1 MEKEIFVK
9 EEVKRVKFELLKSN
23 KIKVTMNAED
33 CAGLGIS
40 FDAMAKNSPES
51 REAFFKLLR
60 RAEAEVGFTCDNAR
74 LVVEA
79 AIQAEKS
86 EMTLFVTKVDNEEEK
101 ALFDKLSKLNLD
113 LLQKD
118 LKEIN
123 DKKEEKKPSVSTMIE
138 LLDFEDVIKMCHAM
152 RECFWGNLYSYKDK
166 YYMTMLPT
174 YIPKASEFGAVCP
187 ESYRS
192 IVEEHGKAIVKN
204 SAFLFIRNKF
214 SE

>member
-1 MEKEIFVK
+1 M
-9 EEVKRVKFELLKSN
+9 KFELLKSN

-33 CAGLGIS
+33 CRGLGIS

-101 ALFDKLSKLNLD
+101 KLFDKLSKINLD

-123 DKKEEKKPSVSTMIE
+123 DKKEENKPSVSTMIE
-138 LLDFEDVIKMCHAM
+138 LLDFEDVIRMCHVM
-152 RECFWGNLYSYKDK
+152 RECFWGSLYSYKDK

-174 YIPKASEFGAVCP
+174 YIPKASEFGAVCS

>member
-1 MEKEIFVK
+1 M
-9 EEVKRVKFELLKSN
+9 KFELLKSN

-33 CAGLGIS
+33 CKGLGIS

-60 RAEAEVGFTCDNAR
+60 RAEAEVGFTCDNSR

-101 ALFDKLSKLNLD
+101 KLFDKLSKLNLD
-113 LLQKD
+113 ILEKTV
-118 LKEIN
+118 KE
-123 DKKEEKKPSVSTMIE
+123 KEEPKEEENIPTVSTMIE
-138 LLDFEDVIKMCHAM
+138 LLDFEDVIKMCHVM
-152 RECFWGNLYSYKDK
+152 RECSWGNLYSYNDK
-166 YYMTMLPT
+166 YYMTMLPI
-174 YIPKASEFGAVCP
+174 YIPKASEFGTICP
-187 ESYRS
+187 EGYRT

-204 SAFLFIRNKF
+204 SAFLFIRNRF

>member
-1 MEKEIFVK
+1 M
-9 EEVKRVKFELLKSN
+9 KFELLKSN

-33 CAGLGIS
+33 CKGLGIS

-101 ALFDKLSKLNLD
+101 ALFDKLSKINLD
-113 LLQKD
+113 ILQKD
-118 LKEIN
+118 LKELK
-123 DKKEEKKPSVSTMIE
+123 DKKEEKEEKPAEGTMIE
-138 LLDFEDVIKMCHAM
+138 LLDFEDVIKMCHVM
-152 RECFWGNLYSYKDK
+152 RECFWGSLYFYKDK

-187 ESYRS
+187 QSYRS

>member
-1 MEKEIFVK
+1 M
-9 EEVKRVKFELLKSN
+9 KFELLKSN

-33 CAGLGIS
+33 CRGLGIS

-101 ALFDKLSKLNLD
+101 ALFEKLSKINLD

-118 LKEIN
+118 LKELR
-123 DKKEEKKPSVSTMIE
+123 DKKEEKEEKPTQSTMIE
-138 LLDFEDVIKMCHAM
+138 LLDFEDVIKMCHVM
-152 RECFWGNLYSYKDK
+152 RECFWGNLYSYRDK
-166 YYMTMLPT
+166 YYMTMLPA
-174 YIPKASEFGAVCP
+174 YIPKASEFGTVCP
-187 ESYRS
+187 ENYRS
-192 IVEEHGKAIVKN
+192 IVEEHGTVIVKN
-204 SAFLFIRNKF
+204 SAFLFIRNRF

>member
-1 MEKEIFVK
+1 VEKEIFVK
-9 EEVKRVKFELLKSN
+9 EVTRVKFELLKSN

-33 CAGLGIS
+33 CRGLGIS

-101 ALFDKLSKLNLD
+101 KLFDKLSKINLD

-123 DKKEEKKPSVSTMIE
+123 DKKEENKPSVSTMIE
-138 LLDFEDVIKMCHAM
+138 LLDFEDVIRMCHVM
-152 RECFWGNLYSYKDK
+152 RECFWGSLYSYKDK

-174 YIPKASEFGAVCP
+174 YIPKASEFGAVCS